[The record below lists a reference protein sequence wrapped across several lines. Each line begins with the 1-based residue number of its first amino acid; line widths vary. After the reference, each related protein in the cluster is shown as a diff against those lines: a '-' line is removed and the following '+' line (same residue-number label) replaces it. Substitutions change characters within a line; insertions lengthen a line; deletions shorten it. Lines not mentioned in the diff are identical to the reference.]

1 MTDRFQIS
9 KLKVV
14 KSRSFE
20 TLCFTAEL
28 SFDGKVIATV
38 DNQGTGG
45 SNFCRAKPGC
55 FELLRAAEEYAK
67 SLPAEKSD
75 FGDLPMDLDFA
86 ISLIVED
93 MNRKAELKK
102 EFNKVADKFGYIF
115 NGSIWKL
122 GNFSHKKMDES
133 GRVHILSQIRARY
146 PEAVILVELE
156 ESVAFEKF
164 CEIMK

>member
-1 MTDRFQIS
+1 MTDRLQIS

-28 SFDGKVIATV
+28 SFDGKVIADV
-38 DNQGTGG
+38 SNSGTGG
-45 SNFCRAKPGC
+45 PNYIRTKPAC
-55 FELLRAAEEYAK
+55 MPLVREAEAYAK

-86 ISLIVED
+86 ISLIVEEQ
-93 MNRKAELKK
+93 NRKSELKK
-102 EFNKVADKFGYIF
+102 EFQKVAKKCGFIRDGQIF
-115 NGSIWKL
+115 TFPIK
-122 GNFSHKKMDES
+122 
-133 GRVHILSQIRARY
+133 
-146 PEAVILVELE
+146 VELKDSPERRELFARIHSQRPGIQILAEME

>member
-1 MTDRFQIS
+1 MTDRLQIS

-14 KSRSFE
+14 KSHSFE

-38 DNQGTGG
+38 KNQGTGG
-45 SNFCRAKPGC
+45 PNFFRAKPGC
-55 FELLRAAEEYAK
+55 VELLRAAEEYAK

-86 ISLIVED
+86 IGLIVEEQ
-93 MNRKAELKK
+93 NRKAELKK
-102 EFNKVADKFGYIF
+102 EFQKVAKKCGFIRNGQIF
-115 NGSIWKL
+115 TFPIK
-122 GNFSHKKMDES
+122 
-133 GRVHILSQIRARY
+133 
-146 PEAVILVELE
+146 VELKDSPERRELFARIHSQRPGIQILAEME